1 MVQSVELF
9 PSEICRVQVGELWW
23 ENGEHVARHW
33 FQKELLCLAS
43 GVLMKQSS
51 STCDGFLSSDACKRV
66 VETINNV
73 DIGELGDASLPGA
86 VQALDRT
93 PKS

>member
-1 MVQSVELF
+1 MESTFRDTGFRKNYFVWRL
-9 PSEICRVQVGELWW
+9 
-23 ENGEHVARHW
+23 
-33 FQKELLCLAS
+33 
-43 GVLMKQSS
+43 GVLIKQSL

-73 DIGELGDASLPGA
+73 DIGELGDAGLPGE

>member
-1 MVQSVELF
+1 MIQSYELF
-9 PSEICRVQVGELWW
+9 PSDNCRV
-23 ENGEHVARHW
+23 RS
-33 FQKELLCLAS
+33 AS
-43 GVLMKQSS
+43 CGGKLESTFRGSRPS